1 MKRVLALV
9 LLASTAT
16 VHAQGLMK
24 SVGGGSSSD
33 SNGSQSSGE
42 SFDDDRKYNFYFGA
56 DLQNSKLSVSDSN
69 GFGGLNTSDYDSK
82 FWDVRAGYRL
92 FKVIGVELHYGL
104 PDQDANEPG
113 RYKKRNYYGVFAVPT
128 ANVFDLF
135 EIGFPLGYTNSGIT
149 VDGQNSAGTN
159 TTVQKHLNSIAY
171 GANLE
176 VPVRVIWRAL
186 PDIRLTGGGMVY
198 YQRSDAREYGFHF
211 GLRYDFGF
219 GSTADSSPAPA
230 AASDSA
236 PAAPADQAPAAAEQ
250 APAAPADAA
259 PAPADAAPA
268 PAPAPA
274 PQ

>member
-24 SVGGGSSSD
+24 SVGGGSSGD
-33 SNGSQSSGE
+33 SNSSQSSGE

-69 GFGGLNTSDYDSK
+69 GFGGLNTSGYDSK

-104 PDQDANEPG
+104 PDQDANELG
-113 RYKKRNYYGVFAVPT
+113 RYKKRSYYGVFAVPT

-219 GSTADSSPAPA
+219 GSTAESSPAPA
-230 AASDSA
+230 ATSDST
-236 PAAPADQAPAAAEQ
+236 PAAPADQAPAPAEQ
-250 APAAPADAA
+250 APAPAEAPAAAPADAA
-259 PAPADAAPA
+259 PAPT
-268 PAPAPA
+268 PA